1 MPFFTKSV
9 NSEKLQLNV
18 RASLAF
24 MFAVAVIIGFFTS
37 LIPYDGFMALASM
50 AISWYFA
57 TRNVQDGNGDKPNV

>member
-9 NSEKLQLNV
+9 YSDKLQLNV

-24 MFAVAVIIGFFTS
+24 MFAIAIVVGFFMS

-50 AISWYFA
+50 SISWYYA